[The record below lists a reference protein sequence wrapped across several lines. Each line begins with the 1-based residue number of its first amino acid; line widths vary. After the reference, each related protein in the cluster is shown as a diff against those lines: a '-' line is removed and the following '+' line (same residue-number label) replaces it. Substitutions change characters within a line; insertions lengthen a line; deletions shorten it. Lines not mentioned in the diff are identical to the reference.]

1 MAVVGPAGHLGRR
14 HQLNLD
20 NSGNKLSPDVVWND
34 GFGAG
39 GGGVSGVFPRPGYQ
53 SLVTKEVGKKR
64 GTPDISMSAAV
75 DGGAWVYY
83 SFVTPASP
91 WHIFGGTSEASPI
104 FSGIVAL
111 ADQVAH
117 HRLGLLNPG
126 LYLMG
131 ALSQHV
137 GGTGIVDVTSGNNS
151 FAGVTGFD
159 AGTGYDLA
167 SGWGTI
173 DAAKFVPALARIG

>member
-1 MAVVGPAGHLGRR
+1 
-14 HQLNLD
+14 
-20 NSGNKLSPDVVWND
+20 
-34 GFGAG
+34 
-39 GGGVSGVFPRPGYQ
+39 
-53 SLVTKEVGKKR
+53 
-64 GTPDISMSAAV
+64 MSAAV
-75 DGGAWVYY
+75 NGAAWIYTSFGGVAVG
-83 SFVTPASP
+83 
-91 WHIFGGTSEASPI
+91 WHLVGGTSEASPI

-126 LYLMG
+126 LYLLG
-131 ALSQHV
+131 ALSQH
-137 GGTGIVDVTSGNNS
+137 GNHSTGIVDVTSGNNS

-173 DAAKFVPALARIG
+173 DAAKFVPALARVG

>member
-1 MAVVGPAGHLGRR
+1 MPVC
-14 HQLNLD
+14 
-20 NSGNKLSPDVVWND
+20 
-34 GFGAG
+34 
-39 GGGVSGVFPRPGYQ
+39 
-53 SLVTKEVGKKR
+53 
-64 GTPDISMSAAV
+64 DI
-75 DGGAWVYY
+75 
-83 SFVTPASP
+83 
-91 WHIFGGTSEASPI
+91 
-104 FSGIVAL
+104 

-126 LYLMG
+126 LYLRG

-173 DAAKFVPALARIG
+173 DAAKFVPALARFG